1 VDSLSYWVFTD
12 IFEENGPRM
21 TPFHGGFGLLN
32 YQSIRKPAYFAYQF
46 LNRLGPEELVNADD
60 SSWVCRNT
68 AGDVQA
74 LLWDF
79 TPVVPPQGVNDQ
91 VFYKQEQ
98 PSHAA
103 GTASLRVDHLPA
115 GTYAL
120 EMYKTGYRMNDAYT
134 TYLDMGAPSQ
144 LTRIQ
149 VETLQTAAS
158 GAPVEQVVVK
168 HTGGLFVK
176 DFPLRQ
182 NDVVL
187 VLLKKL

>member
-1 VDSLSYWVFTD
+1 MSYWVFTD

-46 LNRLGPEELVNADD
+46 LNRLGPDELVNGDD
-60 SSWVCRNT
+60 SSWVCRNPS
-68 AGDVQA
+68 GDVQA
-74 LLWDF
+74 LFWDF
-79 TPVVPPQGVNDQ
+79 TLVVPPQGVNDQ

-98 PSHAA
+98 PSQPA

-115 GTYAL
+115 GTYAV
-120 EMYKTGYRMNDAYT
+120 EVYKTGYRVNDAYT
-134 TYLDMGAPSQ
+134 MYLDMGAPSQ
-144 LTRIQ
+144 LSRAQLEALRTG
-149 VETLQTAAS
+149 VS

-168 HTGGLFVK
+168 HAGGLFVK
-176 DFPLRQ
+176 DVPLRQ

-187 VLLKKL
+187 VMLRKL